1 MGTDMIAYTYA
12 KALKDLFIQEGRKKD
27 SFFHFL
33 EELKLLNQVLN
44 QESIKSFFL
53 SFAITVEEKK
63 KVLKSLFDSL
73 DFNTL
78 TFPFLCLLLD
88 KKRWKE
94 LDAILFCLSE
104 MVDEMKGMVVVKV
117 EHTGRLPS
125 SLKKELIEKLE
136 NFLNKKIS
144 LKEEESGIGGLKIST
159 KDLVFNDTL
168 LFHLKQMEN
177 QIRRNFD
184 GYTSK

>member
-1 MGTDMIAYTYA
+1 MIAYTYA
-12 KALKDLFIQEGRKKD
+12 KALKDIFVQGDGGEEG
-27 SFFHFL
+27 FFHFL
-33 EELKLLNQVLN
+33 EELKLLNQVLS
-44 QESIKSFFL
+44 QESMKSFFL
-53 SFAITVEEKK
+53 SFVITVEEKK
-63 KVLKSLFDSL
+63 KVLKYLFDSL
-73 DFNTL
+73 NFNTL
-78 TFPFLCLLLD
+78 IFSFLCLLLD

-104 MVDEMKGMVVVKV
+104 RADEMKGVAMVKV
-117 EHTGRLPS
+117 EYTGGLPA

-136 NFLNKKIS
+136 SFLNKKVS
-144 LKEEESGIGGLKIST
+144 LKEEESGVGGLKVST

-184 GYTSK
+184 GYTGK